1 VKVLL
6 FNGSVCSKG
15 TSFSFARTT
24 KQLAEEKGQDVEIL
38 SVMDYYRD
46 AADLES
52 LKRKLGQANIVGLIT
67 PLYVDSLPYPVI
79 RFLEILNSTCR
90 RELEGKS
97 FFAVSQCGF
106 PDLRLFGPLLE
117 SCRIFA
123 ESSGLR
129 WLGGLGYGGGA
140 IIDGA
145 FLENLGGRGAKIT
158 SGFKMAVEDILKNQ
172 KIRPVAQKEIAFSV
186 PHLAFWPLCVYLNY
200 SSRKKAKQMG
210 VTNLE
215 RKFYLE

>member
-1 VKVLL
+1 MKIVL
-6 FNGSVCSKG
+6 FNGSARSKG
-15 TSFSFARTT
+15 TSFSFARTI
-24 KQLAEEKGQDVEIL
+24 KQLAEEKGHEVEIL

-46 AADLES
+46 VADLGS
-52 LKRKLGQANIVGLIT
+52 LKRTLARADIVGLIT

-79 RFLEILNSTCR
+79 RFLEILNSNCR
-90 RELEGKS
+90 RELESKG

-140 IIDGA
+140 IIDGTY
-145 FLENLGGRGAKIT
+145 LENLGGRGAKIT

-172 KIRPVAQKEIAFSV
+172 KIRPAAQKEIAFNV
-186 PHLAFWPLCVYLNY
+186 PHLAFWPLCVYLNH
-200 SSRKKAKQMG
+200 SSRKKAK
-210 VTNLE
+210 TNGNNQS
-215 RKFYLE
+215 